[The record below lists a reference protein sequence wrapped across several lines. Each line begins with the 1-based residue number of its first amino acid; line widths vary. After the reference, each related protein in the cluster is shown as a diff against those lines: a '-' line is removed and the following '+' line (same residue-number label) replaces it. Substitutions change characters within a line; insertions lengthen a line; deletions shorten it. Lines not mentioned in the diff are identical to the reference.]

1 VADNYLDARLTERR
15 NPRTATIDT
24 ASALEIVDL
33 IGAEDATVPA
43 AVARAREDIARA
55 VDLIEQAFRAGG
67 RLVYVG
73 AGTSG
78 RLGVL
83 DAAECPPTF
92 GTPPEM
98 VVGVIAGGYAALVKS
113 VEGAEDDVNAGIGEM
128 DSRRVGPD
136 DVVVGIAA
144 SGTTP
149 FVRAALSRAQTL
161 GARTA
166 IVTCSEPPKLLRET
180 CDVCILVLV
189 GPEVVTGS
197 TRMKAGTA
205 TKLVL
210 NSLTTAAMIRLGKT
224 YGNLMVDLRAWNDK
238 LIDRSER
245 IVMETTGL
253 PRAEARAVIDAA
265 DGRVKTAI
273 VMARRRVSRD
283 EAERLLEE
291 NEGHLRTIV
300 GDPPPARTTTPS
312 APRCAPRSIPA
323 RGRTPRPSPA
333 FMCASPSGRPTRC
346 RSFSPRP
353 ARPPAISA
361 SSRFPVRRCGTSRP
375 PSPGSW
381 ASPRCSLSGSACG
394 W

>member
-1 VADNYLDARLTERR
+1 VADDFLDARLTERR
-15 NPRTATIDT
+15 NPRSATIDT
-24 ASALEIVDL
+24 ASSLEIVDL
-33 IGAEDATVPA
+33 IGGEDAGVPG
-43 AVARAREDIARA
+43 AVARAREEIARA
-55 VDLIEQAFRAGG
+55 IDLIEAAFRAGG

-98 VVGVIAGGYAALVKS
+98 VVGVIAGGYPALVRS
-113 VEGAEDDVNAGIGEM
+113 VEGAEDDVNAGLGEM
-128 DSRRVGPD
+128 DARKVGSA

-166 IVTCSEPPKLLRET
+166 LVTCADPPPLLLET
-180 CDVCILVLV
+180 CDVCIVVKV

-210 NSLTTAAMIRLGKT
+210 NTLTTGAMIRLGKT

-238 LIDRSER
+238 LVDRSRR

-253 PRAEARAVIDAA
+253 SRDDARVVLEAA

-273 VMARRRVSRD
+273 VMARRGVSST
-283 EAERLLEE
+283 EADRLLAEHQ
-291 NEGHLRTIV
+291 GRLRAVV
-300 GDPPPARTTTPS
+300 GDPPPVRS
-312 APRCAPRSIPA
+312 A
-323 RGRTPRPSPA
+323 
-333 FMCASPSGRPTRC
+333 
-346 RSFSPRP
+346 
-353 ARPPAISA
+353 
-361 SSRFPVRRCGTSRP
+361 
-375 PSPGSW
+375 
-381 ASPRCSLSGSACG
+381 
-394 W
+394 